1 MTPRYSVHLQGSGWS
16 HGYVTVDTFAQA
28 VEAFRQFLAGT
39 MSTEASAMLYPYD
52 ERDNCVMT
60 FGDYPLAAWGVGP
73 RGGIV
78 RQSI

>member
-1 MTPRYSVHLQGSGWS
+1 MTPRYGVHLLGPGWS
-16 HGYVTVDTFAQA
+16 LDYVTVDTFAQA

-73 RGGIV
+73 RGGII

>member
-1 MTPRYSVHLQGSGWS
+1 MTPRYSVHFQGSAWS
-16 HGYVTVDTFAQA
+16 HEYVTVDTFAQA
-28 VEAFRQFLAGT
+28 VEAFRQFLAVFL
-39 MSTEASAMLYPYD
+39 SFLASAMLYPYD
-52 ERDNCVMT
+52 ERDDCFMT